1 MKNPEYF
8 MAQLKN
14 YSTIILF
21 CFLFISK
28 CAFAQVQDAD
38 AYKQAD
44 SVQDKSQKI
53 IALKNFV
60 SSYPE
65 SQYKTNALLGLF
77 QIYLNDNNIDTALI
91 YADQAVNVFPERLRA
106 NIYNEVAYTLAQKK
120 VGLDTAA
127 VYAQRAVNGARN
139 NSPRYLGMILD
150 TQALVMYDLGKAD
163 SAMALELEA
172 IKGYKDDPSFLS
184 SLAIYQEAAGHRL
197 DGLKTAAEAILQG
210 NTDEALTNFNNWIE
224 KEKPTKKEQDK
235 LRKSIAESTLKIF
248 FAESK
253 KEDKYN
259 VNCIAAAFLAC
270 VKVNMKQADKWIKE
284 AVSSLNNN
292 SDINNRILFTK
303 TYGQILFEEGK
314 YKEALKA
321 LNSIEDLVDPWESN
335 FWYTL
340 GKTYEKVNDNQKAF
354 DAYFNGSI
362 VIQPLNLQNALLKL
376 GSKEGLNEDKIKSLI
391 TKKRD
396 ELLSFNPGHYKGSNP
411 DGNVVLAELFTGAEC
426 GPCAGADYAFEDL
439 AEYFTRNEVAILEY
453 HLHIPGPDPM
463 TNPDTFGR
471 YSYYGKDFGTPTVFI
486 QGKSKIGGGG
496 PKYLAKN
503 RFNIYRHTIENYLN
517 SKSYV
522 KIDGSAKNNNDS
534 VSVNL
539 KIQKTKNIE
548 NNISLHI
555 VLTEKSVQY
564 LGSNGVSKHIFV
576 VRSLNGGVN
585 GMQLKSDK
593 GNETISSSFNLTGIE
608 TGLSKYLDDP
618 TKDPSWRNNLPIPQW
633 KKRTDKL
640 DRKNLAVVAWVQNNK
655 TKEILQSI
663 YLDLPGNNLS
673 EGNK

>member
-1 MKNPEYF
+1 
-8 MAQLKN
+8 MAQIKN
-14 YSTIILF
+14 YTTIIFF

-28 CAFAQVQDAD
+28 CAFAQIQDAE

-44 SVQDKSQKI
+44 SLQDKQQKI
-53 IALKNFV
+53 TALRNFV

-65 SQYKTNALLGLF
+65 SQYKANAFLGLF
-77 QIYLNDNNIDTALI
+77 QIYLNDNKIDTALI
-91 YADQAVNVFPERLRA
+91 YADQAVNIFPERSRV

-120 VGLDTAA
+120 AGLDTAA
-127 VYAQRAVNGARN
+127 VYAQRAISGAMN
-139 NSPRYLGMILD
+139 YPQKYLGMILD
-150 TQALVMYDLGKAD
+150 TQALVMYALGKAD
-163 SAMALELEA
+163 SAMVLESEA

-210 NTDEALTNFNNWIE
+210 NTDEALTNFNSWIE
-224 KEKPTKKEQDK
+224 KEKPAKKEQDK
-235 LRKSIAESTLKIF
+235 IRKVIAESTLKSF

-253 KEDKYN
+253 KENKYN
-259 VNCIAAAFLAC
+259 VNCTAAAFLAC
-270 VKVNMKQADKWIKE
+270 VKVNIKQADKWIKE
-284 AVSSLNNN
+284 AIGSLNNN
-292 SDINNRILFTK
+292 SDINDRILFTK
-303 TYGQILFEEGK
+303 IYGQILFEEGK

-340 GKTYEKVNDNQKAF
+340 GKAYEKVNENQKAL
-354 DAYFNGSI
+354 DAYFNGFI
-362 VIQPLNLQNALLKL
+362 VTQPLNLQNALLKL
-376 GSKEGLNEDKIKSLI
+376 GSKEGLNEGKIKSLI
-391 TKKRD
+391 TTKRD

-411 DGNVVLAELFTGAEC
+411 NNNVVLAELFTGAEC
-426 GPCAGADYAFEDL
+426 GPCAGADYAFEYL
-439 AEYFTRNEVAILEY
+439 AEYFKRNEVAILEY

-503 RFNIYRHTIENYLN
+503 RFNIYRYTLENYLN
-517 SKSYV
+517 NKSYV
-522 KIDGSAKNNNDS
+522 KIGGSAKNNNDS

-539 KIQKTKNIE
+539 KIQKAKTIE
-548 NNISLHI
+548 KNISLHI

-576 VRSLNGGVN
+576 VRSLNGGAD
-585 GMQLKSDK
+585 GIQLKPDK
-593 GNETISSSFNLTGIE
+593 GNETITSSFNLNGIE
-608 TGLSKYLDDP
+608 KGLSKYLDDP
-618 TKDPSWRNNLPIPQW
+618 TNDPSWRNNQPVPQW

-640 DRKNLAVVAWVQNNK
+640 DRNNLAVVAWVQNNK

-663 YLDLPGNNLS
+663 YLDLPGDNLS